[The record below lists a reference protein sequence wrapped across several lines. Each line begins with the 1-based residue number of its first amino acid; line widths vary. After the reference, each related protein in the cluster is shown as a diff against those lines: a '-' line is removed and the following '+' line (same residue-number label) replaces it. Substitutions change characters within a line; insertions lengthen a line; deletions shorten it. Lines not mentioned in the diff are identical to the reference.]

1 MKQMELVIISGPS
14 GGGKSTAIKAL
25 EDVGFYCVDNLPVSL
40 LPALLEAI
48 EDTTEST
55 RVGVVVDAREK
66 QFLEGFDSVFNRLKE
81 DGHTLRLLFLD
92 AANDA
97 LVRRF
102 SETRRRH
109 PLAHSD
115 NPLDGIM
122 EERELLGEVLSY
134 ADRTVDTTEF
144 NVHELREY
152 IQSRFA
158 NPTEPRVMNV
168 NVLSFGFRH
177 GVPVDADLLFDVRFL
192 TNPYFVDELKELS
205 GKDRGVIDFVLALPE
220 SAELVERLV
229 GFMDYLIP
237 LYRREGK
244 SYLTIA
250 IGCTGGRHRSVVLT
264 NKIAEELSS
273 QGIDAKGLHRDINR

>member
-66 QFLEGFDSVFNRLKE
+66 RFLSGFESVFNGLRE
-81 DGHTLRLLFLD
+81 TGHSVRLLFLD

-115 NPLDGIM
+115 NPLDGIL
-122 EERELLGEVLSY
+122 EERELLKTVLSY
-134 ADRTVDTTEF
+134 ADRTIDTTEF

-152 IQSRFA
+152 VQSRFA
-158 NPTEPRVMNV
+158 GQSEPRVMNV

-177 GVPVDADLLFDVRFL
+177 GVPVDADLIFDVRFL
-192 TNPYFVDELKELS
+192 SNPYFVDELKEQNGTDS
-205 GKDRGVIDFVLALPE
+205 GVIDFVLALPE
-220 SAELVERLV
+220 SIEFTGRLV
-229 GFMDYLIP
+229 DFVQYLVP

-264 NKIAEELSS
+264 DRVAEELSS
-273 QGIDAKGLHRDINR
+273 HGVEAKGLHRDINR

>member
-14 GGGKSTAIKAL
+14 GSGKSTAIKAL

-48 EDTTEST
+48 EDTTETT

-66 QFLEGFDSVFNRLKE
+66 QFLEGFESVFNGLKKA
-81 DGHTLRLLFLD
+81 GHKLRLLFLN
-92 AANDA
+92 ATNDA

-122 EERELLGEVLSY
+122 EERELLATVLSY

-144 NVHELREY
+144 NVHELREFV
-152 IQSRFA
+152 QSHFM
-158 NPTEPRVMNV
+158 NPDEARVMNV

-177 GVPVDADLLFDVRFL
+177 GVPADADLLFDVRFL
-192 TNPYFVDELKELS
+192 TNPYFVDELKEQN
-205 GKDRGVIDFVLALPE
+205 GKDKGVIDFVLALPE
-220 SAELVERLV
+220 STELVERLV

-264 NKIAEELSS
+264 DRLAEELSS
-273 QGIDAKGLHRDINR
+273 HGVETKGLHRDINR

>member
-1 MKQMELVIISGPS
+1 MKRMELVIISGPS
-14 GGGKSTAIKAL
+14 GSGKSTAIKAL

-40 LPALLEAI
+40 LPALLRAI

-66 QFLEGFDSVFNRLKE
+66 QFLEGFEPVFNELKKA
-81 DGHTLRLLFLD
+81 GHKLRLLFLD

-115 NPLDGIM
+115 NPLDGIL
-122 EERELLGEVLSY
+122 EERELLGTVLSY

-144 NVHELREY
+144 NVHELREFV
-152 IQSRFA
+152 QSHFM
-158 NPTEPRVMNV
+158 NPTEARVMNV

-192 TNPYFVDELKELS
+192 TNPYFVDELKEQN

-220 SAELVERLV
+220 STELVERLL

-237 LYRREGK
+237 LYWREGK

-264 NKIAEELSS
+264 DRLAEEFSS
-273 QGIDAKGLHRDINR
+273 RGVEAKGLHRDINR